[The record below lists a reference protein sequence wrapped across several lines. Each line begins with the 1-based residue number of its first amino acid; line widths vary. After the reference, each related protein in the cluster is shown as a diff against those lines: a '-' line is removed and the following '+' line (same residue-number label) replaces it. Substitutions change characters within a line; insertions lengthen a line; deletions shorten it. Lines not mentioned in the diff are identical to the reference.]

1 METKKNILIVTDGAE
16 STQNIGRQ
24 IACLCKNS
32 HVVLLEASGFCG
44 TDLLP
49 ADVCFFGCEEP
60 APPSFAY
67 LEKILGHINLVG
79 RPCGIFS
86 SKSKKALQYLSG
98 MVHDA
103 ELALYDE
110 PFIADTAADIKT
122 WVERVIS
129 RN

>member
-1 METKKNILIVTDGAE
+1 VETKKNILIVTDGVE
-16 STQNIGRQ
+16 STQKIGRQ
-24 IACLCKNS
+24 IAGLFHDN
-32 HVVLLEASGFCG
+32 HVVLLNASEFSG

-67 LEKILGHINLVG
+67 LEKLLRHINLVG

-86 SKSKKALQYLSG
+86 PKSKKAVQYLSD

-103 ELALYDE
+103 ELVLHGDPLVA
-110 PFIADTAADIKT
+110 ADTAVDIKT

-129 RN
+129 